1 MNFCKIQIFIHF
13 CLMAALLKKRKQ
25 REQEIALQSLKEN
38 TCIINHSRQVIIVKD
53 AQFKGY
59 YGTIVSKKA
68 DVYSVQLSAVT
79 SYKIHQVKENN
90 LFYLDA
96 KLKNKKYVT
105 VLHTN
110 ENNTYI
116 CKNINLQEQI
126 YHQDEFEFFDCKIL
140 KNKPDTLEND
150 IKDNINSDI
159 KNDNSDSDESESE
172 DNIDN
177 DNTVEE
183 INNNENNE
191 NNNFKETKNFKDIER
206 ITLDYTVLTREEQQY
221 KALILS
227 IGKNLEINTHFI
239 DFEKLNT
246 IIEKISD
253 LSGDTNLNKIDLN
266 YLIVCVF
273 LHECIKENIILD
285 NLEVIFNKLYTN
297 KIFKKTDII
306 QTNLLKEPYNKY
318 NDLTELH
325 LLQKNTTHFETRIQN
340 KSIKQLLCLVFENAN
355 YLFTDVFNIDLN
367 RVIKTRSKFTFRSC
381 IELKPIKNP
390 KLSIFYM
397 TLTAIIQELQS
408 TNEFVNGNSISK
420 YIENIY
426 PNLKD
431 VTYLGKIVDLTC
443 IQDNFLLPILQHLE
457 YKKNVLNKCNLSKSD
472 IIAKRLESMS
482 LKTF

>member
-1 MNFCKIQIFIHF
+1 
-13 CLMAALLKKRKQ
+13 MAALLKKRKQ
-25 REQEIALQSLKEN
+25 REHAIALQSLKEN
-38 TCIINHSRQVIIVKD
+38 TCIINHSKQVIIVKD

-59 YGTIVSKKA
+59 YGTIISKKA
-68 DVYSVQLSAVT
+68 DVYSIQLSAVT

-96 KLKNKKYVT
+96 KLKNGEYVT
-105 VLHTN
+105 VIHTN
-110 ENNTYI
+110 NENYT
-116 CKNINLQEQI
+116 CKKFNLQEQI

-140 KNKPDTLEND
+140 KNKPEIHKDIEND
-150 IKDNINSDI
+150 IDDNLDKVENDDI
-159 KNDNSDSDESESE
+159 DDNLDKSEDEDDDDKATVKEENETRENSDS
-172 DNIDN
+172 
-177 DNTVEE
+177 
-183 INNNENNE
+183 
-191 NNNFKETKNFKDIER
+191 KETNNFKDIER
-206 ITLDYTVLTREEQQY
+206 ITLYYTVLTREEQQY

-253 LSGDTNLNKIDLN
+253 LSRDTMLNKIDLN

-273 LHECIKENIILD
+273 LHECIKENIILN

-297 KIFKKTDII
+297 RIFKKTDII

-325 LLQKNTTHFETRIQN
+325 ILQKNTTHLETRVQN

-355 YLFTDVFNIDLN
+355 YLFTDVFNINLN
-367 RVIKTRSKFTFRSC
+367 QVIKTRSKFTFRSC

-390 KLSIFYM
+390 KLSILYM

-408 TNEFVNGNSISK
+408 TNEFINGNSISK
-420 YIENIY
+420 YIGHIY
-426 PNLKD
+426 PNLKE

-443 IQDNFLLPILQHLE
+443 IQDSFLLPILQHLE
-457 YKKNVLNKCNLSKSD
+457 YKKGILNKYNLSKSD
-472 IIAKRLESMS
+472 IICKRLEAM
-482 LKTF
+482 KTF